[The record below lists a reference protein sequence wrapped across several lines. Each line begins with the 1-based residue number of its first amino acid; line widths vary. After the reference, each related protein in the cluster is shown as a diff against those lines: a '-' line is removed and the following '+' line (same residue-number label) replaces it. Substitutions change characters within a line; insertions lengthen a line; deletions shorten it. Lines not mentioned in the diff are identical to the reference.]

1 MNHEAQ
7 VEILRE
13 LITQMDQHTT
23 CDAGRVV
30 ANRVDAYTSP
40 SLARQEWETFFANHP
55 QVVGL
60 SGELPRPGS
69 YLTCN
74 DFRIPVLATRDNT
87 GRFRAFLNAC
97 RHRGAELA
105 SEPRGEQVRFTCPF
119 HGWTYRNDG
128 TLMGV
133 RAAEHFGQVEKPCLN
148 LVELPSLE
156 AHGLLIVHPRVDGVI
171 DEDALFGDG
180 FGAELD
186 AWDLGQADYRGE
198 SVLDMPVNWKIAND
212 TFGEIY
218 HFATLHKNTLANLLH
233 GDAATYRE
241 FGRNHRICLANR
253 YLDVMRTLPEQEW
266 TVRDGAV
273 IAYYLFPNIQIVLLN
288 SMLAVAR
295 IYPDPDKVG
304 QSLTRVSHYAMP
316 HLESKLQDTSAV
328 QQIGGENLYVAD
340 MAKPI
345 ELSLEA
351 SAELFLSTVEHEDYA
366 MGVKSQAAANSGLI
380 DYFVFGRNE
389 PALHHFHN
397 NYRAALGQPA
407 LPDYDPAVHRAHA

>member
-1 MNHEAQ
+1 MHHEAQ

-13 LITQMDQHTT
+13 LIDRLDQRTT

-30 ANRVDAYTSP
+30 ANRADVYTSQT
-40 SLARQEWETFFANHP
+40 LARQEWDAFFVNHP
-55 QVVGL
+55 QVIGL

-69 YLTCN
+69 FLTCN
-74 DFRIPVLATRDNT
+74 DFRIPVLATRDNE
-87 GRFRAFLNAC
+87 GRFRAFVNAC

-105 SEPRGEQVRFTCPF
+105 SEQRGDQIRFTCPF

-133 RAAEHFGQVEKPCLN
+133 RQADQFGTVDKPCLN
-148 LVELPSLE
+148 LVELPSVE
-156 AHGLLIVHPRVDGVI
+156 MHGLLIVHPKVDGII
-171 DEDALFGDG
+171 DTDALFAHG
-180 FGAELD
+180 FGEELATWGLDQAE
-186 AWDLGQADYRGE
+186 YRGE
-198 SVLDMPVNWKIAND
+198 SILDMPVNWKIAND
-212 TFGEIY
+212 TFGEVY

-233 GDAATYRE
+233 GDVATYRE
-241 FGRNHRICLANR
+241 FGRQHRICLANK
-253 YLDVMRTLPEQEW
+253 YLDVMRTLPEKEW

-316 HLESKLQDTSAV
+316 HLESRLSDTTST
-328 QQIGGENLYVAD
+328 QQIKGENLYGAD
-340 MAKPI
+340 MARPI

-366 MGVKSQAAANSGLI
+366 MGVKSQATANSGLI
-380 DYFVFGRNE
+380 EYFVFGRNE

-397 NYRAALGQPA
+397 NYRAALGEPP
-407 LPDYDPAVHRAHA
+407 LPDYDPAIHRAHA